1 MARSNWVIAGLAIVG
16 VGALVATGFQNVP
29 DSGQVRTGLSDLS
42 QVEQPVVYDA
52 VGPQD
57 GATQEDIL
65 RGFLQAAASPDEN
78 YAVAREFLSPSYAD
92 LWSPTAGIL
101 VDSGTREFK
110 QSEANIV
117 TVVTQQL
124 GRVDN
129 HGLLTNSVAGTQA
142 ELRFEFERIGE
153 QWRIA
158 SAPTGIVLEK
168 TVFTS
173 LLNAYTL
180 YFPDGK
186 GDMIAEERWFA
197 KRSRAATQIVQ
208 ALIAG
213 PSEQFAEIAH
223 TEFPA
228 NSKLIGNTVTIVDG
242 RAKIDMS
249 SALSAVTGAARE
261 RLITQ
266 LSRSLVGVPNVD
278 TFELAIEGVEL
289 TEKRVENISS
299 GRADRAAYV
308 LTDDRVIVQRG
319 TELGQELSYSSLI
332 ANAKPSTVSLR
343 SDGRAAAMLTGQGL
357 VYATDQGTQLLSGG
371 SGFLPPSIDRWGFVW
386 SSVTGSRELY
396 VWHPDQRAKILEL
409 PELPGQLV
417 QFRVSPDGYRLA
429 VMLQVETV
437 TQAQVLS
444 IVRSETNEPSFTAA
458 SPVLAMSASG
468 SAVDMDWV
476 DNEHVA
482 VISGSSETKAI
493 TVGGTGLFSSSR
505 GSLSGALR
513 ITGVDGSSGIRVLTS
528 SGELFQPRGLNGWQQ
543 RLKGVDVLVKWG

>member
-1 MARSNWVIAGLAIVG
+1 MKSRAAVVAR
-16 VGALVATGFQNVP
+16 
-29 DSGQVRTGLSDLS
+29 
-42 QVEQPVVYDA
+42 
-52 VGPQD
+52 
-57 GATQEDIL
+57 
-65 RGFLQAAASPDEN
+65 
-78 YAVAREFLSPSYAD
+78 REFLSPSYAD

-278 TFELAIEGVEL
+278 TFELAIE
-289 TEKRVENISS
+289 SS
-299 GRADRAAYV
+299 
-308 LTDDRVIVQRG
+308 
-319 TELGQELSYSSLI
+319 
-332 ANAKPSTVSLR
+332 
-343 SDGRAAAMLTGQGL
+343 
-357 VYATDQGTQLLSGG
+357 
-371 SGFLPPSIDRWGFVW
+371 
-386 SSVTGSRELY
+386 
-396 VWHPDQRAKILEL
+396 
-409 PELPGQLV
+409 
-417 QFRVSPDGYRLA
+417 
-429 VMLQVETV
+429 
-437 TQAQVLS
+437 
-444 IVRSETNEPSFTAA
+444 
-458 SPVLAMSASG
+458 
-468 SAVDMDWV
+468 
-476 DNEHVA
+476 
-482 VISGSSETKAI
+482 
-493 TVGGTGLFSSSR
+493 
-505 GSLSGALR
+505 
-513 ITGVDGSSGIRVLTS
+513 
-528 SGELFQPRGLNGWQQ
+528 
-543 RLKGVDVLVKWG
+543 